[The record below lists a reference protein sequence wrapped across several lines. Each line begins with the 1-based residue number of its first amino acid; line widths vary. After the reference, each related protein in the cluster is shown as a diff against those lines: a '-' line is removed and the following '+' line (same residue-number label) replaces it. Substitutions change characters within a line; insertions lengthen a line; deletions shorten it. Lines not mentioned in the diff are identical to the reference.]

1 VDKKL
6 PYPYKILKLKKK
18 PNIVLKKFF
27 NTKEDF
33 YRYINEFGILFDFK
47 KYTTMYCLKNVELAY
62 NFLKKFWDTLKQ
74 LNLYHGGNFF
84 SISSLS
90 TFFFFKKC
98 NIFCIKNQIS
108 IVFDNFVRTSYFGGR
123 CEVFGN
129 PYKDDFIHYFDF
141 SGMYAQCM
149 LQQFPIDSPTFIYDN
164 FDFHIPGFYKISW
177 FSDSNIP
184 VLPMKS
190 SMGKLMFYAGHGE
203 GVYWNEEILLFLK
216 ENGKIK
222 KTYCGL
228 VFKKEEKVFSAFIEK
243 INALKLNSNFN
254 KKLAKILIN
263 SFYGRLGMFLK
274 QTRSIVTTIDSLNN
288 LTPLSFKI
296 LNETVFAEIYNEKL
310 ASVSNVIYAAIITSK
325 ARIKLFLAFKS
336 IIAGGGRLLYCDTDS
351 IVVAFK
357 KSQINKKFG
366 EINFDKN
373 SELADAVFAQP
384 KSYSLKYK
392 NNTFITKVKGFKQNM
407 LTFLEF
413 KKIFY
418 SKIDYL
424 KIKQIFFLKNN
435 FKVKKIKKFKSIN
448 FKEYNKRKF
457 TANKKNS
464 FPIHNYIH
472 TE

>member
-1 VDKKL
+1 
-6 PYPYKILKLKKK
+6 
-18 PNIVLKKFF
+18 
-27 NTKEDF
+27 
-33 YRYINEFGILFDFK
+33 
-47 KYTTMYCLKNVELAY
+47 
-62 NFLKKFWDTLKQ
+62 
-74 LNLYHGGNFF
+74 
-84 SISSLS
+84 
-90 TFFFFKKC
+90 
-98 NIFCIKNQIS
+98 
-108 IVFDNFVRTSYFGGR
+108 
-123 CEVFGN
+123 
-129 PYKDDFIHYFDF
+129 
-141 SGMYAQCM
+141 
-149 LQQFPIDSPTFIYDN
+149 
-164 FDFHIPGFYKISW
+164 
-177 FSDSNIP
+177 
-184 VLPMKS
+184 
-190 SMGKLMFYAGHGE
+190 
-203 GVYWNEEILLFLK
+203 
-216 ENGKIK
+216 
-222 KTYCGL
+222 
-228 VFKKEEKVFSAFIEK
+228 
-243 INALKLNSNFN
+243 
-254 KKLAKILIN
+254 
-263 SFYGRLGMFLK
+263 MFLK
-274 QTRSIVTTIDSLNN
+274 QTRSIVTTVDSLNN